1 MRTILVAV
9 LAAVVLAACG
19 NNPRK
24 PPRPIPKATGSR
36 CFVSTGAKRCVTCTA
51 IENGAK
57 EVAETCF
64 AGQIEAGDMS
74 FRIID
79 ITQPENA
86 ALAEKYEIAWS
97 SILLVRRRDGRET
110 VNDLTQF
117 AFANARTNPDKF
129 KAELKTAIENY
140 CGITLWS
147 ICRTC
152 STASTVPVVTAF
164 LLGLLTAIS
173 PCPLAANIT
182 AIGYIGRD
190 ITDRS
195 RIFRDGLLY
204 ALGRIAAYT
213 LLGAVLI
220 AVLREG
226 ASRFALQKAISRY
239 GEMLLAP
246 ALILIGLFMLFR
258 AQTQP
263 AAVRVFGRRQN
274 RETRRLGERCCW
286 ASCSRWHSA
295 PPAGFSTSGC

>member
-1 MRTILVAV
+1 MEYLQ
-9 LAAVVLAACG
+9 
-19 NNPRK
+19 N
-24 PPRPIPKATGSR
+24 
-36 CFVSTGAKRCVTCTA
+36 
-51 IENGAK
+51 
-57 EVAETCF
+57 
-64 AGQIEAGDMS
+64 
-74 FRIID
+74 
-79 ITQPENA
+79 
-86 ALAEKYEIAWS
+86 
-97 SILLVRRRDGRET
+97 LLDG
-110 VNDLTQF
+110 
-117 AFANARTNPDKF
+117 
-129 KAELKTAIENY
+129 
-140 CGITLWS
+140 
-147 ICRTC
+147 
-152 STASTVPVVTAF
+152 STVPVVTAF

-226 ASRFALQKAISRY
+226 ASMFALQKAISRY

-246 ALILIGLFMLFR
+246 ALILIGLFMLFGHKLNLRSSGFR
-258 AQTQP
+258 AATESRN
-263 AAVRVFGRRQN
+263 AAA
-274 RETRRLGERCCW
+274 GERCCW